1 MPSRLRVFYS
11 GLIAVLL
18 LIPVFT
24 LYRELS
30 QPSDIWWTPAPKAL
44 SLAESRDR
52 VEIYARGKPLGTLL
66 DQKQVWMND
75 QTGSS
80 AVGTQ
85 EISLRFNN
93 WDRVRAGRIP
103 ILLAYGA
110 ACGAGAVLLLLI
122 ATDRLAYRSEKPS
135 TSRSPPEA

>member
-1 MPSRLRVFYS
+1 MPPRLRVFYS
-11 GLIAVLL
+11 GLIAALL
-18 LIPVFT
+18 LIPVLT

-30 QPSDIWWTPAPKAL
+30 QRSDIWWTPAPMAL

-52 VEIYARGKPLGTLL
+52 VEIYARDKPLGTLL
-66 DQKQVWMND
+66 DQKQVWIND

-85 EISLRFNN
+85 EIRLRFNN

-103 ILLAYGA
+103 LLLAYGA
-110 ACGAGAVLLLLI
+110 ACGAGALLFLLI
-122 ATDRLAYRSEKPS
+122 ATDRLVYRGEKP
-135 TSRSPPEA
+135 TVAA